1 MTRQEKESLLCSLY
15 DASFHYGVNALRHE
29 LSTLSRDV
37 KKSDRARELRDF
49 AYKLMKHIEWC
60 IMDVYKDTNRADT
73 LDAKDMENAIAM
85 MENLGEGDGRSKNAV
100 KRSRDKVL
108 HAIRSMGTNQD
119 GEAGGKAQRIRARTW
134 RLRKMPQ
141 ELRARR
147 PHALPRVP

>member
-85 MENLGEGDGRSKNAV
+85 MENLGKGDGRSKNAV

-108 HAIRSMGTNQD
+108 HAIRSMDIDDDDEDPYGMLDAPFGYD
-119 GEAGGKAQRIRARTW
+119 GIPWEDYNG
-134 RLRKMPQ
+134 
-141 ELRARR
+141 
-147 PHALPRVP
+147 

>member
-1 MTRQEKESLLCSLY
+1 MRQQEKESLLCSLY

-73 LDAKDMENAIAM
+73 LDAKDMENAITFI
-85 MENLGEGDGRSKNAV
+85 EGLGEGDGRSLNPV

-108 HAIRSMGTNQD
+108 HAIRSMDIDDDDEDPYGMLDAPFGYD
-119 GEAGGKAQRIRARTW
+119 GIPWEDYNG
-134 RLRKMPQ
+134 
-141 ELRARR
+141 
-147 PHALPRVP
+147 

>member
-1 MTRQEKESLLCSLY
+1 MTKEEKESLLCSLY
-15 DASFHYGVNALRHE
+15 EASFHYGVNALRHE

-37 KKSDRARELRDF
+37 KKSDRARDLRDF
-49 AYKLMKHIEWC
+49 AHDLVKHTEWC

-108 HAIRSMGTNQD
+108 HAIRSMDIDDDDEDPYGMLEAPFGYD
-119 GEAGGKAQRIRARTW
+119 GIPWEDYNG
-134 RLRKMPQ
+134 
-141 ELRARR
+141 
-147 PHALPRVP
+147 

>member
-85 MENLGEGDGRSKNAV
+85 MENLGEGDGRSLNPV

-108 HAIRSMGTNQD
+108 HAIRSMDIDDDDEDPYGMLDAPFGYD
-119 GEAGGKAQRIRARTW
+119 GILWEDYNG
-134 RLRKMPQ
+134 
-141 ELRARR
+141 
-147 PHALPRVP
+147 

>member
-73 LDAKDMENAIAM
+73 LDAKDMENAITFI
-85 MENLGEGDGRSKNAV
+85 EGLGEGDGRSLNPV
-100 KRSRDKVL
+100 KRSRDELL
-108 HAIRSMGTNQD
+108 HAIRGMDIDDDDEDPYGMLDVPFGYD
-119 GEAGGKAQRIRARTW
+119 GIPWEDYNG
-134 RLRKMPQ
+134 
-141 ELRARR
+141 
-147 PHALPRVP
+147 

>member
-1 MTRQEKESLLCSLY
+1 MRQQEKESLLCSLY

-37 KKSDRARELRDF
+37 KKSDRARDLRDF
-49 AYKLMKHIEWC
+49 AHDLVKHIEWC

-108 HAIRSMGTNQD
+108 HAIRSMDIDDDEEGD
-119 GEAGGKAQRIRARTW
+119 E
-134 RLRKMPQ
+134 P
-141 ELRARR
+141 
-147 PHALPRVP
+147 